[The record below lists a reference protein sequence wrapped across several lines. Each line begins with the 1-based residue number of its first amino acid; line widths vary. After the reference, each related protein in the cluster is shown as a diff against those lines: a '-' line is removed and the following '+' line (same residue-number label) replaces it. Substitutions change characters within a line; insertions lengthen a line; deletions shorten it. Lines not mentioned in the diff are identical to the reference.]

1 MAMRRIVALHLRDER
16 VTRAAKLLLMAHGS
30 LSDWLARRSL
40 PGNTRMTAEEEDGDS
55 SPGAAPGSAATTPAP
70 LLIWKILAAPVRV
83 LCNGSRCASGS
94 SVVGCAGCLEGSA
107 SLWVAS
113 RVNAD
118 RVLT

>member
-55 SPGAAPGSAATTPAP
+55 
-70 LLIWKILAAPVRV
+70 
-83 LCNGSRCASGS
+83 
-94 SVVGCAGCLEGSA
+94 
-107 SLWVAS
+107 
-113 RVNAD
+113 
-118 RVLT
+118 